1 MQLLNHTFLKT
12 TIVSFSPKHETHF
25 EEPER
30 NISPELPTNEIK
42 TSQNAQQSRVK
53 NEFEFLQHI
62 GTGAYGDVIKVRNN
76 LDGCYYAI
84 KRIELNPKNKQ
95 LKKRIIRE
103 VKLLSRLNHENVVRY
118 YNSWIE
124 TALIDNEDSSVGSS
138 KSASVVVATPKDS
151 FRKLLNVKDDVEAL
165 APPIKNVVEW
175 PVSSDTKSMSVVSS
189 SSSSD
194 DEEDDVWM

>member
-1 MQLLNHTFLKT
+1 M
-12 TIVSFSPKHETHF
+12 
-25 EEPER
+25 
-30 NISPELPTNEIK
+30 
-42 TSQNAQQSRVK
+42 
-53 NEFEFLQHI
+53 
-62 GTGAYGDVIKVRNN
+62 RNN

-124 TALIDNEDSSVGSS
+124 TALIENEECGVSS
-138 KSASVVVATPKDS
+138 KSSSLNTAPKES
-151 FRKLLNVKDDVEAL
+151 FRKLLNIKDDVEAL

-175 PVSSDTKSMSVVSS
+175 PVSSDTKSVSNVSISS
-189 SSSSD
+189 SPSD
-194 DEEDDVWM
+194 DEDDVFM